1 MKETPLI
8 FSAPM
13 IRALPYKT
21 QTRRFNG
28 LKYINER
35 RNDFVSPVRLKDG
48 VTWTFVDRGSDSIY
62 RLKCPFGRI
71 GDLIW
76 VRETWQI
83 WYCIEGYLGFEIW
96 DGKIA
101 DAEGLT
107 SIEYAATD
115 ESMVSW
121 RSPIHMPQWASR
133 YNLKIIDIRLERLK
147 SISYNDAIA
156 EGARFK
162 DFGKSLLSGN
172 QLNGWSMENPFPN
185 SHEQCLGSPQMAF
198 ANYINKIHGGKNWN
212 LKPTN
217 MWDMNLWA
225 WKIGFKVV

>member
-21 QTRRFNG
+21 QTRRFTS

-35 RNDFVSPVRLKDG
+35 PNDFVSPVRLKDG
-48 VTWTFVDRGSDSIY
+48 ITWTFVDHGSDSIY

-76 VRETWQI
+76 IKENWAVAECYDNLTPRELI
-83 WYCIEGYLGFEIW
+83 
-96 DGKIA
+96 
-101 DAEGLT
+101 LT
-107 SIEYAATD
+107 KRQIEYLANQDWLDKIRGKT
-115 ESMVSW
+115 
-121 RSPIHMPQWASR
+121 RSSIFMLRWASR
-133 YNLKIIDIRLERLK
+133 YDLKIINIQLERLK
-147 SISYNDAIA
+147 SISYNDAIS

-162 DFGKSLLSGN
+162 DFGKSDSAN
-172 QLNGWSMENPFPN
+172 QLNGWSMENPFPK
-185 SHEQCLGSPQMAF
+185 SHVQCLGSPQMAF
-198 ANYINKIHGGKNWN
+198 ANYINKLHGGKNWY

-217 MWDMNLWA
+217 LWDSNPWV
-225 WKIGFKVV
+225 WKIEFKVI